1 MKNNSINFICIISL
15 LALFST
21 ISCLRELS
29 TTIYKIEEKLND
41 EIIKGNVELENDIAH
56 YLSYDLASITSE
68 NNMAFTIHNSV
79 DGIKL
84 NIECILST
92 STEDDKIVDE
102 FASIQNSIC
111 DKYEY
116 SNNQIVNVIVSLK
129 DYTTGS
135 KLYLKISSSSNSE
148 ISLYFRKANSYQT
161 NIPETI
167 NYPFAYL
174 AIYFNA
180 KEYYKNNKQILVS
193 SSEANS
199 LIFYAHS
206 KGEILQID
214 ETSLLAISEQSL
226 AAHFWDYDK
235 VILFIGNKNSDSS
248 EESIN
253 INLKEINDINIYYYM
268 GSDLGLRFFSFYNDC
283 QKEKSE
289 HYLFVNYASLSTK
302 NDLYFK
308 FHNLIGEEVL
318 LADFYPEIEAIQ
330 DLNFVNIKK
339 FNSFSKTKYNIHV
352 FKFKCSSKDNKILA
366 NIKYAEMG
374 TAVDNGKAKVNQIS
388 DFYQAFPMEK
398 FTLDYSDLIN
408 SKINEFV
415 MEIFTTNT
423 EEEKYFNINFEKE
436 GFEMNNKFKH
446 IFKITDTINKTL
458 TITRKEDSIYNTIIS
473 ISPSTSKTEE
483 GTYPE
488 KYFTIHN
495 FKNITGGE
503 LYSYYEIEH
512 EYNTNYTI
520 NLKIK
525 NKKEYTIPICYYLY
539 TSSLLQICSQNCFLL
554 PDYGEKYLSFKNIF
568 KENKDVEFFNIEEP
582 KYSIIIYNYNP
593 NGDDYSFEE
602 INIKTDL
609 PSSTPINKAYY
620 DHNFEFLDYEI
631 KNLKNTYF
639 NLDLPNVGKENHIDL
654 YILTD
659 LSNNDK
665 FDFEFQCISAY
676 EIALDFVE
684 PLFTQDNNLCYV
696 INKDDSNSKVFHIIL
711 NNVSQKENEKIII
724 RIMPKTKTSKI
735 NIKFVI
741 DKNEYIRNNFSFEEN
756 IKELDEA
763 SVYKIYE
770 INKSTIEEYFSNNN
784 KSIVLYS
791 QDEIKF
797 YARNENEFTKI
808 KNGNFLVIDKDI
820 LKEKNYDKFLLIFG
834 RDNCKVFCESKLY
847 YQLTLNNILY
857 DTIDK
862 FEDNYRFKFHS
873 DECKS
878 NEDHYLLLDYGQKY
892 GKNIYLSNYTVFGNI
907 QNVHFINT
915 FSTNN
920 YLGGEKPLLKDY
932 QELEENDFHVY
943 IIKFN
948 CNNNLFSYFDFY
960 SKNDTNT
967 EIQLKPGNVQ
977 HLYLRNGTN
986 FTFTFDFVYEIEI
999 HMLNN
1004 IFPQFHLKNMTI
1016 EPTQTNT
1023 VTLIRE
1029 REEAKSFKIETPKNK
1044 DILLRII
1051 PNINA
1056 KNLTKTEKENIYKL
1070 EDKYIYDIP
1079 TNVLNF
1085 TIIIKRQKSN
1095 LRLLKEENEEEEI
1108 EVCYYIGESIIL
1120 DDNVEK
1126 CFKMVDNYEF
1136 KYGKPEND
1144 SKLYMTFYSKDKN
1157 KQIYVESLKTYT
1169 DDNENN
1175 EGGNND
1181 KKNKNDKKGV
1191 SWVVVLLII
1200 LLIIVA
1206 IALIILIII
1215 RKTKKTITSE
1225 DIEKNIKEPTPMV
1238 NV

>member
-1 MKNNSINFICIISL
+1 MKINIIKFICIISP
-15 LALFST
+15 LALFSN

-41 EIIKGNVELENDIAH
+41 EIIKGTVELENDIAQ

-68 NNMAFTIHNSV
+68 TNMAFTIHNSV
-79 DGIKL
+79 SGTKL
-84 NIECILST
+84 NIECIFST
-92 STEDDKIVDE
+92 STEDDNIVNE
-102 FASIQNSIC
+102 FANNQNSIC

-135 KLYLKISSSSNSE
+135 KIYLKISSTSNCE
-148 ISLYFRKANSYQT
+148 ISLYFRKTDSYQA

-167 NYPFAYL
+167 NYTFAYL
-174 AIYFNA
+174 AIDFNA

-193 SSEANS
+193 SSEVNS

-206 KGEILQID
+206 KGEIFQID
-214 ETSLLAISEQSL
+214 ETSLFAISEQSL

-235 VILFIGNKNSDSS
+235 VILFIGNKNCLDSS

-283 QKEKSE
+283 KNEKSE

-308 FHNLIGEEVL
+308 FHNLVGEEVL
-318 LADFYPEIEAIQ
+318 LADFYPENETIQ
-330 DLNFVNIKK
+330 DLDFTNIKK
-339 FNSFSKTKYNIHV
+339 FNSFSKTKYSIHV

-366 NIKYAEMG
+366 NIKYVEMG
-374 TAVDNGKAKVNQIS
+374 TAVENGKANLNQIS
-388 DFYQAFPMEK
+388 DFYQAFPMVE
-398 FTLDYSDLIN
+398 FTLDYRELIN
-408 SKINEFV
+408 SQINEFV
-415 MEIFTTNT
+415 VEIFTTNT
-423 EEEKYFNINFEKE
+423 EEEKSFIINFEKE
-436 GFEMNNKFKH
+436 EFEMNNKYKH
-446 IFKITDTINKTL
+446 IFKITDTISKAL
-458 TITRKEDSIYNTIIS
+458 TITRKDDSIYNTIIS

-503 LYSYYEIEH
+503 SYSYYEIEH
-512 EYNTNYTI
+512 EYNTNYEI

-525 NKKEYTIPICYYLY
+525 SKKEYTIPICYYLY

-554 PDYGEKYLSFKNIF
+554 PDSGEKYLSFKNIF
-568 KENKDVEFFNIEEP
+568 KKNEDVESFNLEEP

-602 INIKTDL
+602 INIKTHL
-609 PSSTPINKAYY
+609 PSSTPINNGYHG
-620 DHNFEFLDYEI
+620 HNFLFLEEDI
-631 KNLKNTYF
+631 SNLKNTYF
-639 NLDLPNVGKENHIDL
+639 SLDLPNVGKENHIDL

-659 LSNNDK
+659 LSNNEK

-696 INKDDSNSKVFHIIL
+696 INKDDSNSKVFHIVL
-711 NNVSQKENEKIII
+711 NNESQNENEKIII
-724 RIMPKTKTSKI
+724 RIMPKTKTDNI
-735 NIKFVI
+735 QIKFVV
-741 DKNEYIRNNFSFEEN
+741 DKNEYIRNNFTIEEN

-770 INKSTIEEYFSNNN
+770 INKSTIEEYYSNNI

-791 QDEIKF
+791 QDEIQF
-797 YARNENEFTKI
+797 YGRNENEFSKI
-808 KNGNFLVIDKDI
+808 KNGNFLIIDKDI
-820 LKEKNYDKFLLIFG
+820 LKEKKYDKYLLIFG
-834 RDNCKVFCESKLY
+834 RNNCKQVCESKLY
-847 YQLTLNNILY
+847 YQLTLNNLLY
-857 DTIDK
+857 ETIDK

-878 NEDHYLLLDYGQKY
+878 NEDYYLLFDYGKKY
-892 GKNIYLSNYTVFGNI
+892 GKKIYLSNYTVFGNI
-907 QNVHFINT
+907 QNVHYINT
-915 FSTNN
+915 FSTSN
-920 YLGGEKPLLKDY
+920 YLDGKKPLLKDY

-943 IIKFN
+943 IIKFT

-960 SKNDTNT
+960 SKNDINT
-967 EIQLKPGNVQ
+967 EIQLNPGYVQ
-977 HLYLRNGTN
+977 HLCLRNYTN
-986 FTFTFDFVYEIEI
+986 FTFTFDLVYEIKI

-1004 IFPQFHLKNMTI
+1004 ILPKFHLKNMKI
-1016 EPTQTNT
+1016 EPAQTNV

-1029 REEAKSFKIETPKNK
+1029 KEEAKSFKIETPEKQ

-1051 PNINA
+1051 PTINS

-1070 EDKYIYDIP
+1070 DDKYIYDIP

-1095 LRLLKEENEEEEI
+1095 LRLLKEENEEEI
-1108 EVCYYIGESIIL
+1108 EVCYYIGEFIIL
-1120 DDNVEK
+1120 DDNVEE
-1126 CFKMVDNYEF
+1126 CFKMADNYEF
-1136 KYGKPEND
+1136 KYTKPEND
-1144 SKLYMTFYSKDKN
+1144 SKLYMIFYSKDKN
-1157 KQIYVESLKTYT
+1157 KQIYVESLEAYT
-1169 DDNENN
+1169 GNNENN
-1175 EGGNND
+1175 EGENSE

-1200 LLIIVA
+1200 LLIIVV

-1215 RKTKKTITSE
+1215 RKTKKTVTSE